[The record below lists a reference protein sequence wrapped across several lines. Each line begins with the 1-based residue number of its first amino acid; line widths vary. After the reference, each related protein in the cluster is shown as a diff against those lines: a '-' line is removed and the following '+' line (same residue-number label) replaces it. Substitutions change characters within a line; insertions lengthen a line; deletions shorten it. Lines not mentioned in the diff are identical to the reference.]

1 MGAVYSIKFT
11 IKTKEGAEDKI
22 FDRLNQFIEA
32 EDGNSV
38 DFNISKIKA
47 NGNNMETYL
56 DLLKLFFSTCSKPA
70 KDITIES
77 NGCLSYNNDFCAT
90 YGWLG
95 VIENVIH
102 MIAQYL
108 EDNSYFYIE
117 ADNESELY
125 VIKNGLVTEYEPSF
139 DNIEKI
145 SRTLSITY
153 DSEVKSDDDLVITKL
168 DKDYD
173 NTHILQ
179 EGELIKEND

>member
-1 MGAVYSIKFT
+1 MGAVYNTEFT
-11 IKTKEGAEDKI
+11 IKTKEGTEDKI

-32 EDGNSV
+32 EDSNSV
-38 DFNISKIKA
+38 EFKIPKIKA

-70 KDITIES
+70 KDITVES

-102 MIAQYL
+102 MIAEYL
-108 EDNSYFYIE
+108 EDYSYFYIE
-117 ADNESELY
+117 ADSACELY
-125 VIKNGLVTEYEPSF
+125 VVKNGSITEYEPSF
-139 DNIEKI
+139 DNIEKL

-153 DSEVKSDDDLVITKL
+153 GSEVKSDDDLIVTKL

>member
-102 MIAQYL
+102 MIAPYL

-117 ADNESELY
+117 ADSESELY
-125 VIKNGLVTEYEPSF
+125 VIKNGLVTEYERSF
-139 DNIEKI
+139 DNIEKNYLELFQLI
-145 SRTLSITY
+145 MTQ
-153 DSEVKSDDDLVITKL
+153 VKSDDLIITKL